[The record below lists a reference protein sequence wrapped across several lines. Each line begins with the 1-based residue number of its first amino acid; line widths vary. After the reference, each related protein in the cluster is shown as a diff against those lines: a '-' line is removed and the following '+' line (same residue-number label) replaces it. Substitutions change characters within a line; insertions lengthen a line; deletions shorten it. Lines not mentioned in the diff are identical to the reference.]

1 MNSKKTKNK
10 NTDKDKNKFYTY
22 RFRIYPNK
30 EQINYLNEQIS
41 YNRFIYNFFL
51 ERSIHLYKY
60 HNIKFNYIKFQKI
73 IPLLKKGF
81 PFLKEANSQSL
92 QCSLQSLDKAYHKFF
107 TKQAGYPNFKKKY
120 SYNSIVI
127 PQSFK
132 IVNNI
137 IQIPK
142 LKSPIKVKFHRHF
155 YENVNSISISK
166 TISSKYYVNM
176 LIEKFKFTPYIPKK
190 TLGISTGIDLG
201 IKDFATITTGTN
213 LDNKQTHKIPNP
225 TILLKS
231 QKKLVKLSK
240 WLDRK
245 VHKRNKQDKTTAS
258 KNYLKFKNKLSLLHE
273 HIFNQRQSFL
283 HKLSSRIINDS
294 QVVVLEDLNI
304 KGMIKNRH
312 LSKSI
317 SDVSWN
323 KFVKMIEYKSNWY
336 GRQIIKVDRFYPSS
350 KKCSTLNCD
359 YIYKDLKLSERSWIC
374 PKCGAI
380 HDRDINAS
388 INLFLEGLI
397 FLLEY
402 TKKYGSNLS
411 EFTPVEYDTAGY
423 RNIGISRHTMK
434 QEAYQ
439 FIDR

>member
-1 MNSKKTKNK
+1 MNPRNKNKTK
-10 NTDKDKNKFYTY
+10 DKDNKFYTY

-30 EQINYLNEQIS
+30 EQIIYFNEQIG
-41 YNRFIYNFFL
+41 YHRFVYNFFL
-51 ERSIHLYKY
+51 ERTINLYENY
-60 HNIKFNYIKFQKI
+60 NIKNNYHSNSAIL
-73 IPLLKKGF
+73 PLLKKGF

-92 QCSLQSLDKAYHKFF
+92 QGSLRALDDAYHRFF

-132 IVNNI
+132 IVNNT

-142 LKSPIKVKFHRHF
+142 LKSSIKVKFHRHF
-155 YENVNSISISK
+155 YETVNSISISK
-166 TISSKYYVNM
+166 TTSGKYYVNM
-176 LIEKFKFTPYIPKK
+176 LIDKFKYTPYIPKK

-213 LDNKQTHKIPNP
+213 INDKQTHKIPNP
-225 TILLKS
+225 TYLLKS
-231 QKKLVKLSK
+231 QKKLVKLSR
-240 WLDRK
+240 WLNRK
-245 VHKRNKQDKTTAS
+245 VHKRTKQDKTTSS

-273 HIFNQRQSFL
+273 HIFNQRNNFL
-283 HKLSSRIINDS
+283 HKLSSRIVNDN
-294 QVVVLEDLNI
+294 QVIILEDLNI

-317 SDVSWN
+317 SDVSWSR
-323 KFVKMIEYKSNWY
+323 FVDMIKYKASWY
-336 GRQIIKVDRFYPSS
+336 GRQIIEIDRFYPSS

-359 YIYKDLKLSERSWIC
+359 YVYKDLKLSKRSWTC
-374 PKCGAI
+374 PKCGI
-380 HDRDINAS
+380 THDRDINAS

-402 TKKYGSNLS
+402 VSKYGSNLS
-411 EFTPVEYDTAGY
+411 EFTPVEYEPAGY
-423 RNIGISRHTMK
+423 RNTGISRHTMK
-434 QEAYQ
+434 QEAHAS
-439 FIDR
+439 